1 MDNTLHGQTWNLL
14 QHRIPDRVCGLP
26 PLPHTLLHRNGIK
39 SQARN
44 MLLVRINRNLSLPH
58 RQRFP
63 RVTATSTD
71 RSIPDYHPAPF
82 HNGSISRDP
91 VPLRIADGITILPI
105 VPVKRRSRATLATT
119 AVICGIQCRCGI
131 WRKEKGLPDAAV
143 ARTLRKMQIFC
154 TALGFCA
161 IWTTSTYTGAP
172 RLCKSNKFIC
182 TALGF
187 CAIWTTST
195 YTGAPRLCKSN
206 KFICTALGF
215 CAIWTLS
222 TYTGAPRLCKSNKF
236 ICTALGFCV
245 YLRHEK

>member
-1 MDNTLHGQTWNLL
+1 MRTTTTAAHLTPSPQHQISSTEYATCKDKPKSVPYRTGNDFHELL
-14 QHRIPDRVCGLP
+14 PLLYVCFL
-26 PLPHTLLHRNGIK
+26 
-39 SQARN
+39 
-44 MLLVRINRNLSLPH
+44 M
-58 RQRFP
+58 
-63 RVTATSTD
+63 ATSTD

-143 ARTLRKMQIFC
+143 ARTLRKMQILC

-161 IWTTSTYTGAP
+161 IWTMSTYTGAP

-187 CAIWTTST
+187 AQFGLRPHILGRLGCANRTSSF
-195 YTGAPRLCKSN
+195 APISASAQ
-206 KFICTALGF
+206 F
-215 CAIWTLS
+215 
-222 TYTGAPRLCKSNKF
+222 
-236 ICTALGFCV
+236 
-245 YLRHEK
+245 

>member
-1 MDNTLHGQTWNLL
+1 MRTTTTAAHLTPSQQHQISSAEYATCKDKSKSVLYRTGNDFHELL
-14 QHRIPDRVCGLP
+14 PLLYVCFL
-26 PLPHTLLHRNGIK
+26 
-39 SQARN
+39 
-44 MLLVRINRNLSLPH
+44 M
-58 RQRFP
+58 
-63 RVTATSTD
+63 ATSTD

-82 HNGSISRDP
+82 HNGSIPRDPVPLRQVRTHATPPVGRLGAVALLTSFHNGSISHDP

-143 ARTLRKMQIFC
+143 ARTLRKMQILC

-187 CAIWTTST
+187 CVIWTTST
-195 YTGAPRLCKSN
+195 YTGAPRLC
-206 KFICTALGF
+206 
-215 CAIWTLS
+215 
-222 TYTGAPRLCKSNKF
+222 
-236 ICTALGFCV
+236 
-245 YLRHEK
+245 